1 MDVKLIYLDGFVVL
15 CLDVQSQ
22 VATAVCVVIAN
33 MTLLVSD
40 LVVHLFHVA
49 FHLVLSNQ
57 DLSALE
63 TSRCGNMVFRFSSTV
78 GPLQMLF
85 QIFDFPST
93 MRACRA

>member
-1 MDVKLIYLDGFVVL
+1 MDVKLIYLDEFVVL

-49 FHLVLSNQ
+49 FHLVLSN
-57 DLSALE
+57 
-63 TSRCGNMVFRFSSTV
+63 
-78 GPLQMLF
+78 
-85 QIFDFPST
+85 
-93 MRACRA
+93 

>member
-1 MDVKLIYLDGFVVL
+1 MFHKQIKSAHIEKKYFKTKFYSIGRSNCKSFMDVKLIYLDGFVVL

-49 FHLVLSNQ
+49 FHLVLSN
-57 DLSALE
+57 
-63 TSRCGNMVFRFSSTV
+63 
-78 GPLQMLF
+78 
-85 QIFDFPST
+85 
-93 MRACRA
+93 